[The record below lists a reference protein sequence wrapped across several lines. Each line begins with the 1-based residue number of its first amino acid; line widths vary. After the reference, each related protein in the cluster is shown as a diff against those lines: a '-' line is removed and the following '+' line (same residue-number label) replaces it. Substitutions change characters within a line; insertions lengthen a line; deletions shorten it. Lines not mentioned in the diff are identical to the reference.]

1 MKNRNSLALILM
13 VVIVGF
19 LNADQNI
26 MNATL
31 VMIEKEFKVN
41 DYDIGIMS
49 ALFTVV
55 GAIISIIWGYL
66 SDKKNRKILFT
77 VSILIAGIPCLLTAF
92 SQNYDQFFI
101 LRILTGIGVGASFP
115 TTFSMLGDMYDE
127 KKRAG
132 AVTWLV
138 TVMGVGQIVG
148 QVLGGYL
155 GPTYGWRM
163 PFIAATIP
171 GLVAIVLFYILVPEP
186 KRGASE
192 ESLKD
197 LIAEGYVYSR
207 TIKLSDYLGLVKVK
221 TNVYLFVQ
229 GLVGTIPWG
238 AIPLFLIKYLNE
250 NRGFS
255 IEQATTVFVFFGLGT
270 VAGII
275 AGGTLG
281 GKLFNKNEAL
291 VPILCSITTLIGSL
305 VALMIFVL
313 PLGSNLP
320 ITIILGF
327 AASFILSITSPNV
340 KKMLMD
346 VNVPENRGAIY
357 SVFNL
362 TDSVGTGIGKLV
374 GGALSVSVG
383 MTWALSI
390 SVVMW
395 IPCAV
400 LLLIMSY
407 LFRGDIIKMH
417 KKLEIAATEMTQEFK
432 K

>member
-1 MKNRNSLALILM
+1 MKNRNSLALVLM
-13 VVIVGF
+13 IIIVGF
-19 LNADQNI
+19 LHADQNI

-31 VMIEKEFKVN
+31 KMIEEEFRVN
-41 DYDIGIMS
+41 DRDIGIMS

-55 GAIISIIWGYL
+55 GAVISIIWGYL

-77 VSILIAGIPCLLTAF
+77 VSILIAEIPCLLTAF
-92 SQNYDQFFI
+92 SQDYNQFFI

-115 TTFSMLGDMYDE
+115 TTFSMLGDMYEE

-138 TVMGVGQIVG
+138 TVMGVGQIAG
-148 QVLGGYL
+148 QALGGFL
-155 GPTYGWRM
+155 GPTYGWRL

-171 GLVAIVLFYILVPEP
+171 GLAAIVFFFLLVPEP

-255 IEQATTVFVFFGLGT
+255 IEQATVVFMFFGLGT

-275 AGGTLG
+275 AGGTIG
-281 GKLFNKNEAL
+281 GKLFAKKEAL
-291 VPILCSITTLIGSL
+291 VPMLCSITTLAGSL
-305 VALMIFVL
+305 IALMIFI
-313 PLGSNLP
+313 LP
-320 ITIILGF
+320 IGDNLILTILLGF
-327 AASFILSITSPNV
+327 TASFTVSITSPNV

-362 TDSVGTGIGKLV
+362 TDSVGTGIGKMV
-374 GGALSVSVG
+374 GGILSVSFG

-407 LFRGDIIKMH
+407 LFKNDIIRMQ
-417 KKLEIAATEMTQEFK
+417 KKLSAAAAEMTGK
-432 K
+432 